1 MCGSRPQGPTQ
12 EQAQFNLMQYAQ
24 QQAQTARFIEQ
35 SNQQQEALRQQL
47 AQQQAAVEAQTL
59 QRRQELA
66 AEQAA
71 AAQAAAQ
78 AQDSTYATAT
88 ETATPTAPLT
98 TTAAKPKKK
107 AATSLRI
114 TPGST
119 KATAGA
125 GLNLGV

>member
-12 EQAQFNLMQYAQ
+12 EQAAFDIYRYAQ
-24 QQAQTARFIEQ
+24 QQAQTQRFIDQ
-35 SNQQQEALRQQL
+35 SNQQQAAMAQQL
-47 AQQQAAVEAQTL
+47 AQQQAATEAQTL
-59 QRRQELA
+59 QRQQELA

-71 AAQAAAQ
+71 AAADAASRQ
-78 AQDSTYATAT
+78 TTTYATAT
-88 ETATPTAPLT
+88 ESEAPIAPLT
-98 TTAAKPKKK
+98 TAEIKPKKK

-119 KATAGA
+119 EATAGA